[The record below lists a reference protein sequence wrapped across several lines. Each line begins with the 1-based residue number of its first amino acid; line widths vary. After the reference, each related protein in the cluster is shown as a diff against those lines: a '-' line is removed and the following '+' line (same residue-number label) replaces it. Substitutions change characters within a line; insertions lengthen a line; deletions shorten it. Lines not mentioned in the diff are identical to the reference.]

1 MKKSKSRNAY
11 LKVNNNYNNQL
22 GSNIVYD
29 MSADIEGVTR
39 LDRLV
44 LIDQKDGKEW
54 EITINDG
61 KLLYEPYEKDEK
73 RDFRINKVLTK
84 EDESK

>member
-1 MKKSKSRNAY
+1 MRKSKNRNAY
-11 LKVNNNYNNQL
+11 LKVHNNYD
-22 GSNIVYD
+22 STYD

-39 LDRLV
+39 LDRLI

-61 KLLYEPYEKDEK
+61 KLYYEPYEKDEK
-73 RDFRINKVLTK
+73 RDFRINKILT
-84 EDESK
+84 DESK